1 MKVKELIEQLQKQN
15 PEDEI
20 HIWVDDEVGCGAG
33 LYGNY
38 YATEIYIEGHLEY
51 YENEKDILSENEIM
65 QYIKNYE
72 NYPDEQEYIIRYYEE
87 INSRNKLK
95 GTWIKIQP

>member
-15 PEDEI
+15 TEDEI

-33 LYGNY
+33 EFEKY
-38 YATEIYIEGHLEY
+38 YATKIDIMGHLEY
-51 YENEKDILSENEIM
+51 YENEKDILSENQIM

>member
-33 LYGNY
+33 EFSKY
-38 YATEIYIEGHLEY
+38 YATEIKIIGHDKYYINDDRINNFEE
-51 YENEKDILSENEIM
+51 LSENL
-65 QYIKNYE
+65 
-72 NYPDEQEYIIRYYEE
+72 YEE
-87 INSRNKLK
+87 YDYITDDEIKTEVENKIKTMPRLE
-95 GTWIKIQP
+95 GCWIKIQP